1 MKSKEAIKLL
11 SNRYIVVSMHVNKD
25 YCVKNN
31 DAIDTAI
38 EALKKQVPMKPTVQ
52 NEDEY
57 VVNYKC
63 PKCGCRFVSK
73 IDGEFVAGMH
83 YKYCYIC
90 GQRIDWEG
98 VE

>member
-1 MKSKEAIKLL
+1 MKREEAIKRLKIYKL
-11 SNRYIVVSMHVNKD
+11 GDLGVDMIA
-25 YCVKNN
+25 KNM
-31 DAIDTAI
+31 AI
-38 EALKKQVPMKPTVQ
+38 EAIKKQVPMKPTVQ

-63 PKCGCRFVSK
+63 PKCECRFVSK

-83 YKYCYIC
+83 YPYCYIC